1 MGVSRPAV
9 MVPDEGT
16 WLLWGHDLRAS
27 GLQQVVSPARA
38 TALVAPATAPD
49 DVLVALRDAW
59 GQLPAGRELVVLEAP
74 IAGEVDT
81 RDALEQDGSQATR
94 HDEHQ
99 HHGDHEGHGDH
110 EAHGDHDHHAMMAV
124 TGDPSAD
131 GLVMEDLEVSLG
143 PVTSALPAGVVA
155 RFTLDGDVVCEA
167 QVRPSF
173 SVGGDGIP
181 DPTSPA
187 AWHAALAAVRGD
199 DGGWI
204 AGVELERARSHARWF
219 MSLGAVLGWAQLTDR
234 ARATARDLAALA
246 CGGGQPGAARHSAAR
261 LAAVVRSRRLR
272 VRLAGVAVIDRES
285 AIEAR
290 LDGPNARASGVETDA
305 RIGHPAYEA
314 LQFAP
319 VTEHAGD
326 AHARALVR
334 AGELEQALGL
344 FERARSARPATAPPV
359 EAGVEGP
366 GGIVLAHPAD
376 TGGEPSYAAPG
387 AAIAFRL
394 AGESTRQLEWPD
406 AVLALVSFDLSGWR
420 VG

>member
-27 GLQQVVSPARA
+27 GLHQVVSPGRA
-38 TALVAPATAPD
+38 TVLVAPASAPD

-59 GQLPAGRELVVLEAP
+59 AQLPAGRELVVLEAP
-74 IAGEVDT
+74 IAGERDT

-94 HDEHQ
+94 HDEHE
-99 HHGDHEGHGDH
+99 HHGEH
-110 EAHGDHDHHAMMAV
+110 EAHDPHDHHAMMAV

-131 GLVMEDLEVSLG
+131 GLVMEDLDVSLG
-143 PVTSALPAGVVA
+143 PVMSALPAGVVA

-167 QVRPSF
+167 QVGPSF
-173 SVGGDGIP
+173 GAGGDGIP

-187 AWHAALAAVRGD
+187 AWHAALAAARGED
-199 DGGWI
+199 AGWI
-204 AGVELERARSHARWF
+204 ADVELERARSHARWF

-246 CGGGQPGAARHSAAR
+246 RAGGQPGAARHSAAR

-272 VRLAGVAVIDRES
+272 LRLAGVAVIDPES

-290 LDGPNARASGVETDA
+290 LDGPNARASGVNTDA
-305 RIGHPAYEA
+305 RIGQPAYEA

-319 VTEHAGD
+319 VIEHAGD

-334 AGELEQALGL
+334 ARELEQALGL
-344 FERARSARPATAPPV
+344 FERARAARPASGPPA

-366 GGIVLAHPAD
+366 GGIVLAHPAA
-376 TGGEPSYAAPG
+376 TGGEPSYGAPG
-387 AAIAFRL
+387 AATAFRL
-394 AGESTRQLEWPD
+394 AGESTRRLEWPD
-406 AVLALVSFDLSGWR
+406 ALLALVSFDLSGWS